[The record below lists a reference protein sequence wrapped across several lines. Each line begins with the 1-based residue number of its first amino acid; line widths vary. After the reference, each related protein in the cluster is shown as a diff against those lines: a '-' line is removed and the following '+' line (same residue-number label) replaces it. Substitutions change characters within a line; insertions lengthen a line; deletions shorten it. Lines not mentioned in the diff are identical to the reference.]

1 MYILIEIDGQHFDW
15 NPAKDKTN
23 INKHGISFKEA
34 ASVFFDEH
42 AMYFDDE
49 RHSQNEDRFIVIGK
63 SKIERLLYACFC
75 YRESDTVIRIISARK
90 ATENESI
97 LYGGAK

>member
-1 MYILIEIDGQHFDW
+1 LIEINGQYFDW
-15 NPAKDKTN
+15 DPAKDKTN

-34 ASVFFDEH
+34 VSVFFDEK
-42 AMYFDDE
+42 AIYFDDDN
-49 RHSQNEDRFIVIGK
+49 HSQNEDRFIVIGK

-75 YRESDTVIRIISARK
+75 YRESATVIRIISARK

-97 LYGGAK
+97 FYGGTINE